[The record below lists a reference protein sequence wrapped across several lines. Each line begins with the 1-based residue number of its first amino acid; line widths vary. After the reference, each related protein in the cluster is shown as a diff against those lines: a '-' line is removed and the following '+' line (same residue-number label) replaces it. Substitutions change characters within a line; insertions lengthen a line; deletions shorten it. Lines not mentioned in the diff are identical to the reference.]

1 MNFRKTNYKLK
12 ILKDTKKDIKYST
25 QHIIN
30 KDAKRLVP
38 NLSCRNYFKKSPQN
52 PLFIK
57 TLNQFNLEKTK
68 LKNSS
73 SALFQSND
81 VDFVRNLNFDYLGQI
96 NENIMLRENL
106 INSLHNNSNEEEEEK
121 TEEDLVKENLSKNKN
136 EAEKEQIQL
145 PKLNTNTIKT
155 LNKYKSYELI
165 QSHKRKIK
173 NEISEQLQKELI
185 NKLKNLRGE
194 VNLKKTEKNE
204 IFKKIKNIEKEL
216 DEIDLENYFSKEKY
230 KRQIDDIVKKT
241 MEDRKEEVIK
251 NKAHAKLEAKKKK
264 FIKAG
269 NFMEIFG
276 KGKVDNPSPINNNN
290 NKDSNNINNNTPSKS
305 SRTNLKNEAEKPIIE
320 THNLINNFENN
331 NFTDKNARKSLNK
344 KSLEIFKINLLQTQ
358 RKKEFENF
366 QNSQKEKVLNLK
378 LDLKNLENALNK
390 IDKDLESSRKEEK
403 EIISKLMLFYK
414 ELLFKGKSLKKDG
427 LVWIIKAIWYLGENV
442 PMSFM
447 PQFLDFESIDYLFKL
462 AHKQLEIEYFSKKIR
477 EMKLNL
483 KKDISIK
490 YKDDIKKLNI
500 SNKVENENN
509 NKYSSFDKRKLYSN
523 MKKENNVLA
532 NENKKD
538 VYRDL
543 VKEFEEKNLQFE
555 IMNLP
560 EVNRINNVKKHVEK
574 IRDDI
579 IQLKKNEIKRISKCF
594 IENNYEEKYHTN
606 IETVLSALIG
616 TDAKDTEMN
625 KYNTHKKNYIAKLKK
640 IRFFD
645 HEHIRK
651 ILSK

>member
-121 TEEDLVKENLSKNKN
+121 TEEDLLKENLSKNKN

-145 PKLNTNTIKT
+145 PKLNTNAIKT

-276 KGKVDNPSPINNNN
+276 KGKVDNPSPINNN
-290 NKDSNNINNNTPSKS
+290 KDSNNINNNTPSKS

-390 IDKDLESSRKEEK
+390 IDKDLETSRKEEK

>member
-121 TEEDLVKENLSKNKN
+121 TEEDLLKENLNKNKN

-241 MEDRKEEVIK
+241 MEERKEEVIK

-276 KGKVDNPSPINNNN
+276 KGKVDNPSPINNN

-390 IDKDLESSRKEEK
+390 IDKDLETSRKEEK

>member
-121 TEEDLVKENLSKNKN
+121 TEEDLLKENLSKNKN

-241 MEDRKEEVIK
+241 MEERKEEVIK

-276 KGKVDNPSPINNNN
+276 KGKVDNPSPINNN

-390 IDKDLESSRKEEK
+390 IDKDLETSRKEEK

-560 EVNRINNVKKHVEK
+560 EVNRINSVKKHVEK

>member
-121 TEEDLVKENLSKNKN
+121 TEEDLLKENLSKNKN

-241 MEDRKEEVIK
+241 MEERKEEVIK

-276 KGKVDNPSPINNNN
+276 KGKVDNPSPINN

-390 IDKDLESSRKEEK
+390 IDKDLETSRKEEK

-523 MKKENNVLA
+523 MRKENNVLA

>member
-121 TEEDLVKENLSKNKN
+121 TEEDLLKENLSKNKN

-241 MEDRKEEVIK
+241 MEERKEEVIK

-390 IDKDLESSRKEEK
+390 IDKDLETSRKEEK

>member
-1 MNFRKTNYKLK
+1 M
-12 ILKDTKKDIKYST
+12 
-25 QHIIN
+25 
-30 KDAKRLVP
+30 
-38 NLSCRNYFKKSPQN
+38 
-52 PLFIK
+52 
-57 TLNQFNLEKTK
+57 
-68 LKNSS
+68 
-73 SALFQSND
+73 
-81 VDFVRNLNFDYLGQI
+81 
-96 NENIMLRENL
+96 
-106 INSLHNNSNEEEEEK
+106 
-121 TEEDLVKENLSKNKN
+121 
-136 EAEKEQIQL
+136 
-145 PKLNTNTIKT
+145 
-155 LNKYKSYELI
+155 
-165 QSHKRKIK
+165 
-173 NEISEQLQKELI
+173 
-185 NKLKNLRGE
+185 
-194 VNLKKTEKNE
+194 
-204 IFKKIKNIEKEL
+204 
-216 DEIDLENYFSKEKY
+216 
-230 KRQIDDIVKKT
+230 
-241 MEDRKEEVIK
+241 
-251 NKAHAKLEAKKKK
+251 
-264 FIKAG
+264 
-269 NFMEIFG
+269 
-276 KGKVDNPSPINNNN
+276 
-290 NKDSNNINNNTPSKS
+290 
-305 SRTNLKNEAEKPIIE
+305 KNEAEKPIIE

-390 IDKDLESSRKEEK
+390 IDKDLETSRKEEK

-543 VKEFEEKNLQFE
+543 VKEFEQKNLQFE

-560 EVNRINNVKKHVEK
+560 EVNRINSVKKHVEK

>member
-121 TEEDLVKENLSKNKN
+121 TEEDLLKDNLSKNKN

-251 NKAHAKLEAKKKK
+251 NKAHAKMEAKKKK

-276 KGKVDNPSPINNNN
+276 KGKADNPSPINN

-331 NFTDKNARKSLNK
+331 NFTEKNARKSLNK

-390 IDKDLESSRKEEK
+390 IDKDLETSRKEEK

-414 ELLFKGKSLKKDG
+414 E
-427 LVWIIKAIWYLGENV
+427 
-442 PMSFM
+442 
-447 PQFLDFESIDYLFKL
+447 
-462 AHKQLEIEYFSKKIR
+462 
-477 EMKLNL
+477 
-483 KKDISIK
+483 
-490 YKDDIKKLNI
+490 
-500 SNKVENENN
+500 
-509 NKYSSFDKRKLYSN
+509 
-523 MKKENNVLA
+523 
-532 NENKKD
+532 
-538 VYRDL
+538 
-543 VKEFEEKNLQFE
+543 
-555 IMNLP
+555 
-560 EVNRINNVKKHVEK
+560 
-574 IRDDI
+574 
-579 IQLKKNEIKRISKCF
+579 
-594 IENNYEEKYHTN
+594 
-606 IETVLSALIG
+606 
-616 TDAKDTEMN
+616 
-625 KYNTHKKNYIAKLKK
+625 
-640 IRFFD
+640 
-645 HEHIRK
+645 
-651 ILSK
+651 

>member
-38 NLSCRNYFKKSPQN
+38 NLSCRNYFKKCPQN

-121 TEEDLVKENLSKNKN
+121 TEEDLLKENLSKNKN

-241 MEDRKEEVIK
+241 MEERKEEVIK

-264 FIKAG
+264 FIKSG

-390 IDKDLESSRKEEK
+390 IDKDLETSRKEEK

>member
-121 TEEDLVKENLSKNKN
+121 TEEDLLKENLSKNKN

-241 MEDRKEEVIK
+241 MEERKEEVIK

-276 KGKVDNPSPINNNN
+276 KGKVDNPSPINN

-390 IDKDLESSRKEEK
+390 IDKDLETSRKEEK

-509 NKYSSFDKRKLYSN
+509 NKYSSFDKKKLYSN

>member
-121 TEEDLVKENLSKNKN
+121 TEEDLLKENLSKNKN

-241 MEDRKEEVIK
+241 MEERKEEVIK

>member
-121 TEEDLVKENLSKNKN
+121 TEEDLLKENLSKNKN

-290 NKDSNNINNNTPSKS
+290 KDSNNINNNTPSKS

-320 THNLINNFENN
+320 TNNLINNFENN

-390 IDKDLESSRKEEK
+390 IDKDLETSRKEEK

>member
-121 TEEDLVKENLSKNKN
+121 TEEDLLKENLSKNKN

-241 MEDRKEEVIK
+241 MEERKEEVIK

-276 KGKVDNPSPINNNN
+276 KGKVDNPSPINN

-390 IDKDLESSRKEEK
+390 IDKDLETSRKEEK

-560 EVNRINNVKKHVEK
+560 EVNRINSVKKHVEK

-579 IQLKKNEIKRISKCF
+579 IKLKKNEIKRISKCF

>member
-121 TEEDLVKENLSKNKN
+121 TEEDLLKENLSKNKN

-276 KGKVDNPSPINNNN
+276 KGKVDNPSPINNN
-290 NKDSNNINNNTPSKS
+290 KDSNNINNNTPSKS

-390 IDKDLESSRKEEK
+390 IDKDLETSRKEEK

>member
-12 ILKDTKKDIKYST
+12 ILKDTKKDIKYSA

-121 TEEDLVKENLSKNKN
+121 TEEDLLKENLSKNKK

-145 PKLNTNTIKT
+145 PKLNTNTIRT

-241 MEDRKEEVIK
+241 MEERKEEVIK

-264 FIKAG
+264 FIKSG

-276 KGKVDNPSPINNNN
+276 KGKVDNPSPINNN

-344 KSLEIFKINLLQTQ
+344 KSLEIFKINMLQTQ

-390 IDKDLESSRKEEK
+390 IDKDLETSRKEEK

>member
-1 MNFRKTNYKLK
+1 MNFRKTNYRLK

-52 PLFIK
+52 HLFIK

-121 TEEDLVKENLSKNKN
+121 TEEDLLKENLSKNKN
-136 EAEKEQIQL
+136 EAEKEQIKL
-145 PKLNTNTIKT
+145 PKLNTNTIRT

-173 NEISEQLQKELI
+173 NEIGEQLQKELI

-241 MEDRKEEVIK
+241 MEERKEEVIK

-264 FIKAG
+264 FIKSG

-276 KGKVDNPSPINNNN
+276 KGKVDNPSPINN

-390 IDKDLESSRKEEK
+390 IDKDLETSRKEEK

>member
-390 IDKDLESSRKEEK
+390 IDKDLETSRKEEK

>member
-25 QHIIN
+25 QNIIN

-38 NLSCRNYFKKSPQN
+38 NLSCRNYFQKSSQN

-73 SALFQSND
+73 STLFQSND
-81 VDFVRNLNFDYLGQI
+81 VDLVRNLNFDYMGQI
-96 NENIMLRENL
+96 NENTILRENL

-121 TEEDLVKENLSKNKN
+121 TEEDLLKENLNKNKK
-136 EAEKEQIQL
+136 ETEKEQIQL
-145 PKLNTNTIKT
+145 PKLNAIKT

-173 NEISEQLQKELI
+173 NEMSEQLQKELI

-194 VNLKKTEKNE
+194 VHLKKIEKNE
-204 IFKKIKNIEKEL
+204 IFKKIKEIEKEL

-230 KRQIDDIVKKT
+230 KKQIDEIVKKT
-241 MEDRKEEVIK
+241 MEERKEEVIK
-251 NKAHAKLEAKKKK
+251 NKAQAKLEAKKKK
-264 FIKAG
+264 FIKTG
-269 NFMEIFG
+269 GFMEIFG
-276 KGKVDNPSPINNNN
+276 KGKADNPSPINNNKDAN
-290 NKDSNNINNNTPSKS
+290 NVNNNNSPSKS
-305 SRTNLKNEAEKPIIE
+305 SRTNLRNEAEKPIIE
-320 THNLINNFENN
+320 THNLMNNFEMNN
-331 NFTDKNARKSLNK
+331 LTNKNARKSLNK

-366 QNSQKEKVLNLK
+366 QNSQKEKTLNLK

-390 IDKDLESSRKEEK
+390 IDKDLETSRKEEK

-427 LVWIIKAIWYLGENV
+427 LVWIIKSIWYLGENV

-500 SNKVENENN
+500 SNKIENENN
-509 NKYSSFDKRKLYSN
+509 NKYSSLDKKKLYFN
-523 MKKENNVLA
+523 MKKENNGLV

-555 IMNLP
+555 LMNLP

-574 IRDDI
+574 IRNDI
-579 IQLKKNEIKRISKCF
+579 ILLKKNEIRRISKCF

>member
-121 TEEDLVKENLSKNKN
+121 TEEDLVKENLNKNKN

-241 MEDRKEEVIK
+241 MEERKEEVIK

-276 KGKVDNPSPINNNN
+276 KGKVDNPSPINN

-390 IDKDLESSRKEEK
+390 IDKDLETSRKEEK

-490 YKDDIKKLNI
+490 YMDDIKKLNI

>member
-1 MNFRKTNYKLK
+1 MNFRKTNYRLK

-121 TEEDLVKENLSKNKN
+121 TEEDLLKENLSKNKN

-264 FIKAG
+264 FIKSG

-276 KGKVDNPSPINNNN
+276 KGKVDNPSPINN

-390 IDKDLESSRKEEK
+390 IDKDLETSRKEEK

-560 EVNRINNVKKHVEK
+560 EVNRINSVKKHVEK

>member
-52 PLFIK
+52 SLFIK

-121 TEEDLVKENLSKNKN
+121 TEEDLLKENLSKNKN

-241 MEDRKEEVIK
+241 MEERKEEVIK

-276 KGKVDNPSPINNNN
+276 KGKVDNPSPINN

-331 NFTDKNARKSLNK
+331 NFTDKNSRKSLNK

-390 IDKDLESSRKEEK
+390 IDKDLETSRKEEK

>member
-38 NLSCRNYFKKSPQN
+38 NLSCRNYFKKSPQK

-121 TEEDLVKENLSKNKN
+121 TEEDLLKENLSKNKN

-241 MEDRKEEVIK
+241 MEERKEEVIK

-276 KGKVDNPSPINNNN
+276 KGKVDNPSPINNN

-390 IDKDLESSRKEEK
+390 IDKDLETSRKEEK

>member
-1 MNFRKTNYKLK
+1 M
-12 ILKDTKKDIKYST
+12 
-25 QHIIN
+25 
-30 KDAKRLVP
+30 
-38 NLSCRNYFKKSPQN
+38 
-52 PLFIK
+52 
-57 TLNQFNLEKTK
+57 
-68 LKNSS
+68 
-73 SALFQSND
+73 
-81 VDFVRNLNFDYLGQI
+81 
-96 NENIMLRENL
+96 
-106 INSLHNNSNEEEEEK
+106 
-121 TEEDLVKENLSKNKN
+121 
-136 EAEKEQIQL
+136 
-145 PKLNTNTIKT
+145 
-155 LNKYKSYELI
+155 
-165 QSHKRKIK
+165 
-173 NEISEQLQKELI
+173 
-185 NKLKNLRGE
+185 
-194 VNLKKTEKNE
+194 
-204 IFKKIKNIEKEL
+204 
-216 DEIDLENYFSKEKY
+216 
-230 KRQIDDIVKKT
+230 
-241 MEDRKEEVIK
+241 
-251 NKAHAKLEAKKKK
+251 
-264 FIKAG
+264 
-269 NFMEIFG
+269 
-276 KGKVDNPSPINNNN
+276 
-290 NKDSNNINNNTPSKS
+290 
-305 SRTNLKNEAEKPIIE
+305 
-320 THNLINNFENN
+320 
-331 NFTDKNARKSLNK
+331 
-344 KSLEIFKINLLQTQ
+344 
-358 RKKEFENF
+358 
-366 QNSQKEKVLNLK
+366 LNLK

-390 IDKDLESSRKEEK
+390 IDKDLETSRKEEK

-574 IRDDI
+574 KIKNYSELEKLLEEEKDQNIVKKLKDNLLQFKSNDEEEQKKI
-579 IQLKKNEIKRISKCF
+579 NANLKKEEIKRISKCF